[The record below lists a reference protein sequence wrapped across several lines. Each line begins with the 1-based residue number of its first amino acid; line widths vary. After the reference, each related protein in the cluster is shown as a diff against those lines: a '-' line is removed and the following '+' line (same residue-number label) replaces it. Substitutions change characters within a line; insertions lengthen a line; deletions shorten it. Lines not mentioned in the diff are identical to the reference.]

1 MPETRI
7 PPFSIDAEQATLGG
21 LLVDPDGF
29 VKIKSSLAADD
40 FYEPRHRLIF
50 GAMMVLYES
59 GKPVDLLTVSQA
71 LKDSGQLDK
80 VGGTGYLM
88 DLTSASPTSANIAY
102 YSEIVIEKSI
112 LRRVIDTGGGIAKL
126 AYEEGAKA
134 DEVLDEAEKAIFG
147 IASSNSK
154 TGFVQIKDVLS
165 PVFNRIEEINKNKS
179 GITGVPTGYYDLDKM
194 TAGFQKSDLII
205 LAARP
210 SVGKSSLG
218 LNIACNVAM
227 REKKTVAIFSLE
239 MSKESLVERM
249 MASEARVNAQD
260 MRRGTLSDD
269 AWPKISHCIGE
280 LYNAPIYV
288 DDTPELS
295 ALELRAKARKLAL
308 EKGLSLIIVDYLQ
321 LMHTKMKV
329 ENRVQEIS
337 QITRS
342 LKALA
347 RELSVPIIVQS
358 QLSRTIEQRQDH
370 RPVLS
375 DLRES
380 GSIEQDADVV
390 MFLSRPQNEKES
402 QLGLIDLI
410 LAKQRNGPVGNI
422 KLKFMRQYTRFEN
435 VTSAGGDESMP
446 DVDF

>member
-29 VKIKSSLAADD
+29 VKIKTSLSAED
-40 FYEPRHRLIF
+40 FYEPRHKIIF

-59 GKPVDLLTVSQA
+59 GKPVDLLTVSEA
-71 LKDSGQLDK
+71 LKDTGMLDK

-102 YSEIVIEKSI
+102 YSEIVVEKSV
-112 LRRVIDTGGGIAKL
+112 LRRVIDTGGNIAKL

-147 IASSNSK
+147 ISSTNSRQ
-154 TGFVQIKDVLS
+154 GFVQIKDLLS

-179 GITGVPTGYYDLDKM
+179 GITGIPTGYYDLDKM
-194 TAGFQKSDLII
+194 TAGFQRSDLII

-218 LNIACNVAM
+218 LNIACNIAM
-227 REKKTVAIFSLE
+227 REKKPVAIFSLE

-249 MASEARVNAQD
+249 IASEARVNAQD
-260 MRRGTLSDD
+260 MRRGMLSDD

-280 LYNAPIYV
+280 LYSAPIFV

-347 RELSVPIIVQS
+347 RELDVPIVVQS

-390 MFLSRPQNEKES
+390 MFLSRPNSEKEV
-402 QLGLIDLI
+402 QLGIIELI

-422 KLKFMRQYTRFEN
+422 KLKFMRQFTRFEN
-435 VTSAGGDESMP
+435 MTAAGGDESIP
-446 DVDF
+446 NVDF

>member
-1 MPETRI
+1 MPEFRI

-29 VKIKSSLAADD
+29 IKLKTAITAED
-40 FYEPRHRLIF
+40 FYEPRHKLIF

-59 GKPVDLLTVSQA
+59 GKPVDFLTVSES
-71 LKDSGQLDK
+71 LKGSGQLDK
-80 VGGTGYLM
+80 IGGTGYLM
-88 DLTSASPTSANIAY
+88 DLTAAMPTSANIGY

-112 LRRVIDTGGGIAKL
+112 LRRVIETGGNIAKL
-126 AYEEGAKA
+126 AYEEGANA
-134 DEVLDEAEKAIFG
+134 DEVIDEAEKQIFG
-147 IASSNSK
+147 IASSTSK
-154 TGFVQIKDVLS
+154 TGFVQIKDLLS

-179 GITGVPTGYYDLDKM
+179 GITGVTTGFYDLDKM
-194 TAGFQKSDLII
+194 TAGLQKSDLII

-210 SVGKSSLG
+210 SVGKSSFG
-218 LNIACNVAM
+218 LNIACNIAV
-227 REKKTVAIFSLE
+227 REKKPVAIFSLE

-260 MRRGTLSDD
+260 MRRGSLSDD
-269 AWPKISHCIGE
+269 AWPKLSHCIGE
-280 LYNAPIYV
+280 LYNAPIFV

-295 ALELRAKARKLAL
+295 ALELRAKARKLSI
-308 EKGLSLIIVDYLQ
+308 EHGLSLIIIDYLQ
-321 LMHTKMKV
+321 LMHSKMKV
-329 ENRVQEIS
+329 ENRVQEIA

-342 LKALA
+342 LKSLA
-347 RELSVPIIVQS
+347 RELNVPIIVQS
-358 QLSRTIEQRQDH
+358 QLSRTIEQRTDH

-390 MFLSRPQNEKES
+390 MFLSKPSSEKEM
-402 QLGLIDLI
+402 QLGIIDLT
-410 LAKQRNGPVGNI
+410 LAKQRNGPVGNL

-435 VTSAGGDESMP
+435 VAQAGGDDSVP

>member
-7 PPFSIDAEQATLGG
+7 PPFSIEAEQATLGG

-29 VKIKSSLAADD
+29 VKIKSSIAGDD
-40 FYEPRHRLIF
+40 FYEPRHRIIF
-50 GAMMVLYES
+50 SAMMVLYES
-59 GKPVDLLTVSQA
+59 GKPVDLLTVTEA
-71 LKDSGQLDK
+71 LKSSGQLEK
-80 VGGTGYLM
+80 AGGTGYLM
-88 DLTSASPTSANIAY
+88 DLTAATPTSANIAY
-102 YSEIVIEKSI
+102 YSEIVVEKSV
-112 LRRVIDTGGGIAKL
+112 LRRVIDTGGNIAKL
-126 AYEEGAKA
+126 AFEDGANA
-134 DEVLDEAEKAIFG
+134 DEVLDEAEKAIFS
-147 IASSNSK
+147 ISSSNAR
-154 TGFVQIKDVLS
+154 TGFVQVRELLS

-218 LNIACNVAM
+218 LNIACNIAL
-227 REKKTVAIFSLE
+227 REKKPVAIFSLE

-269 AWPKISHCIGE
+269 SWPKISHCIGE
-280 LYNAPIYV
+280 LYNAPIFV

-295 ALELRAKARKLAL
+295 ALELRAKARKLAM
-308 EKGLSLIIVDYLQ
+308 EKGLSLVIIDYLQ

-329 ENRVQEIS
+329 ENRVQEVS

-347 RELSVPIIVQS
+347 RELNVPIIVQS

-390 MFLSRPQNEKES
+390 MFLSPPGSEKDR
-402 QLGLIDLI
+402 QLGIIDLI
-410 LAKQRNGPVGNI
+410 LAKQRNGPVGTVR
-422 KLKFMRQYTRFEN
+422 LKFMRQFTRFEN
-435 VTSAGGDESMP
+435 MTAGD
-446 DVDF
+446 DDAIAVDF

>member
-29 VKIKSSLAADD
+29 VKIKTSLSADD
-40 FYEPRHRLIF
+40 FYEPRHRMIF

-59 GKPVDLLTVSQA
+59 GKPVDLLTVSEA
-71 LKDSGQLDK
+71 LKDTGMLDK

-102 YSEIVIEKSI
+102 YSEIVVEKSI
-112 LRRVIDTGGGIAKL
+112 LRRVIDTGGNIAKL
-126 AYEEGAKA
+126 AYDEGAKA

-147 IASSNSK
+147 ISSSNSRQ
-154 TGFVQIKDVLS
+154 GFVQIKDLLS

-179 GITGVPTGYYDLDKM
+179 GITGIPTGYYDLDKM
-194 TAGFQKSDLII
+194 TAGFQRSDLII

-218 LNIACNVAM
+218 LNIACNIAM
-227 REKKTVAIFSLE
+227 REKKPVAIFSLE

-249 MASEARVNAQD
+249 IASEARVNAQD
-260 MRRGTLSDD
+260 MRRGALSDD

-280 LYNAPIYV
+280 LYSAPIFV

-295 ALELRAKARKLAL
+295 ALELRAKARKLAM
-308 EKGLSLIIVDYLQ
+308 EKGLALVIVDYLQ

-347 RELSVPIIVQS
+347 RELDVPIVVQS

-390 MFLSRPQNEKES
+390 MFLSRPNSEKES
-402 QLGLIDLI
+402 QLGIVELI

-422 KLKFMRQYTRFEN
+422 KLKFMRQFTRFEN
-435 VTSAGGDESMP
+435 MAAAGGDESIP

>member
-29 VKIKSSLAADD
+29 VKIKSSLASDD

-218 LNIACNVAM
+218 LNIACNIAM

-390 MFLSRPQNEKES
+390 MFLSRPQNEKEN

-446 DVDF
+446 DVEF